1 MEDVN
6 GDEIDP
12 GGVTVLV
19 DCERQDDWSRS
30 NGYREGTLEAYKGTS
45 QVRRWREKA
54 TASVFL
60 HQCEGIERYVQ
71 NMLDPVD
78 VRRQLAEVL
87 GSPGST
93 PRFGLWKGLN

>member
-1 MEDVN
+1 LSEPARRWSFFYQRENLGTATDSQKLSDMEDVN

-54 TASVFL
+54 TAS
-60 HQCEGIERYVQ
+60 R
-71 NMLDPVD
+71 
-78 VRRQLAEVL
+78 L
-87 GSPGST
+87 GRNT
-93 PRFGLWKGLN
+93 

>member
-1 MEDVN
+1 MLARKLVC
-6 GDEIDP
+6 ID
-12 GGVTVLV
+12 TSIDTYRYLTILV
-19 DCERQDDWSRS
+19 SIRIDIA
-30 NGYREGTLEAYKGTS
+30 YRVFPPSL
-45 QVRRWREKA
+45 